1 MSHPAFTWIDTTS
14 GGLLE
19 AAPDAM
25 VIVDDGG
32 LITLVNAQVE
42 SMFGYDR
49 QELVG
54 RPVEVLVPERFG
66 VMHQHFRSRY
76 AEAPG
81 ARPMGLAGDLFAR
94 RKDGSEFPV
103 EISLAPLQTDDG
115 VLVSAAIRDIT
126 GKRREERLF
135 RGLLEAAPDGMVIVD
150 DGGLITLVNAQVES
164 MFGYDRQELVG
175 RPVEVLVPERF
186 GSMHQHFRRRYAE
199 EPGARPMGLAGDLFA
214 RRKDGS
220 EFPVE
225 ISLAPLQTD
234 DGVLVSAA
242 VRDITE
248 RRALAKAADSA
259 KNEFFATVSHELRTP
274 LTSLIG
280 YGEMLGELEDLS
292 VRGRQFLSVMMR
304 NAERERRL
312 VNDLLTLVQIGDRG
326 LAIRAMELDIATV
339 VQESVQAWQ
348 PLADERSQSLSMV
361 LPGRPLIVLGDQDRL
376 GQALDNLLSNATKF
390 SPEGSEIRVQI
401 VSDDDHVHVEVSDSG
416 PGVDDVDPDR
426 LFERLYRG
434 PAAVQN
440 QVPGAGIGLSI
451 VDAVA
456 TAHDGSI
463 TVARSGVG
471 GSVFRLTLPLL
482 P

>member
-25 VIVDDGG
+25 VVIDEAGEIVLANHQATRVFGWSQEE
-32 LITLVNAQVE
+32 LIGQ
-42 SMFGYDR
+42 
-49 QELVG
+49 
-54 RPVEVLVPERFG
+54 PVEILIPESVHEIHRRHRG
-66 VMHQHFRSRY
+66 AYSDEPRY
-76 AEAPG
+76 RE
-81 ARPMGLAGDLFAR
+81 MGSGLDLHAR
-94 RKDGSEFPV
+94 RRDGSEFPV
-103 EISLAPLQTDDG
+103 EISLAPLQTERG
-115 VLVSAAIRDIT
+115 LLVSAAIRDIT

-280 YGEMLGELEDLS
+280 YGEMLGELGDLS

-326 LAIRAMELDIATV
+326 LAIRAVELDIATV

-348 PLADERSQSLSMV
+348 PMADERSQSLSMV

-416 PGVDDVDPDR
+416 PGVDDVDLER

-440 QVPGAGIGLSI
+440 QVPGAGLGLSI